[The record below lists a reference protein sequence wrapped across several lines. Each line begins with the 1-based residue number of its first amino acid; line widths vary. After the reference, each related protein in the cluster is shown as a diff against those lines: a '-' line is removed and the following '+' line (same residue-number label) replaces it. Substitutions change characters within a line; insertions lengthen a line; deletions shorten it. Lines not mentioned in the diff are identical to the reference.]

1 MVERK
6 ENTVLRYWAK
16 EAVRV
21 VKRTE
26 GERLEYAVQL
36 HQLHYHHDQWATF
49 NGGRFL
55 SLDAAVAK
63 AREIIG
69 TAEEVVWP

>member
-1 MVERK
+1 M
-6 ENTVLRYWAK
+6 NYWAK
-16 EAVRV
+16 EDVRV

-26 GERLEYAVQL
+26 GTKLEYAVQL
-36 HQLHYHHDQWATF
+36 HQLGYRHDQWATF

-55 SLDAAVAK
+55 SLDEAVTK